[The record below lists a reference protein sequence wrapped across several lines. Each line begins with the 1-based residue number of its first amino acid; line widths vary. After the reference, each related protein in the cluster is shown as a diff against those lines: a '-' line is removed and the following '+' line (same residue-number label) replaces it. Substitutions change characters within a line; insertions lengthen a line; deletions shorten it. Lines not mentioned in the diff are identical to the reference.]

1 MKSEQIKQ
9 IVREGYAERAKSG
22 SPCCEPAS
30 SCCGGAPTAQDVSK
44 AMGYTDADLQSVP
57 DGANLGLGCGNPI
70 ALAAL
75 REGETVLDL
84 GSGAGFDAFLAANR
98 VGPAGKVIGVDMTP
112 EMLQKARE
120 NARKGDYEN
129 VEFRLGDIESLPVD
143 DASVDA
149 ILSNCVINLSPDKPA
164 VFREA
169 FRALKPG
176 GRLMV
181 SDIVLL
187 RELPDFMRQSLEA
200 YVSCVAGA
208 IMKDAYLDAIRA
220 AGFQDVRVVD
230 EARVTTGEEMGI
242 RVASVKVEAR
252 KA

>member
-1 MKSEQIKQ
+1 
-9 IVREGYAERAKSG
+9 
-22 SPCCEPAS
+22 
-30 SCCGGAPTAQDVSK
+30 
-44 AMGYTDADLQSVP
+44 
-57 DGANLGLGCGNPI
+57 
-70 ALAAL
+70 
-75 REGETVLDL
+75 
-84 GSGAGFDAFLAANR
+84 
-98 VGPAGKVIGVDMTP
+98 
-112 EMLQKARE
+112 
-120 NARKGDYEN
+120 
-129 VEFRLGDIESLPVD
+129 
-143 DASVDA
+143 VDA